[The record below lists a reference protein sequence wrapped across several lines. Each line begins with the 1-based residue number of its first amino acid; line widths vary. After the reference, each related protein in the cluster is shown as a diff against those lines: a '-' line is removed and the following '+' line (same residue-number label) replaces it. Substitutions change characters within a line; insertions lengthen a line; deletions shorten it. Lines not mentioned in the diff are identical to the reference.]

1 MLSLFCDWRCMA
13 QGDWKM
19 GFTEVQVG
27 LPLPPIIFHALRRQV
42 GARQAERLSAGGM
55 LLKPEDA
62 LSIGLIDELVSPE
75 RVIDRAIE
83 WCSNLLKLPAV
94 AMSETRRK
102 ARADLVGIFQE
113 DLEPEIESVIA
124 SWWSNEA
131 QATLKSVAARLTGKK
146 QSR

>member
-1 MLSLFCDWRCMA
+1 
-13 QGDWKM
+13 
-19 GFTEVQVG
+19 
-27 LPLPPIIFHALRRQV
+27 
-42 GARQAERLSAGGM
+42 
-55 LLKPEDA
+55 
-62 LSIGLIDELVSPE
+62 
-75 RVIDRAIE
+75 VIDRAIE